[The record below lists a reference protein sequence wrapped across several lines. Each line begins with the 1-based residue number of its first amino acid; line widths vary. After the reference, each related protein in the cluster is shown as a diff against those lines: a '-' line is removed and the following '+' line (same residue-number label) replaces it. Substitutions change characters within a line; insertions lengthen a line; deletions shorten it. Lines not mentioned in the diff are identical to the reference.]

1 MVRQL
6 VAICQVCVE
15 TIIYAGGYTPN
26 TIRSRGTTFD
36 TVAYHCSGEENS
48 LQACA
53 SVNRSSTCSEG
64 ALLECKQ
71 RNSSGKTT
79 CGENRRKAI
88 SLFSICMLHQSR
100 SIIDGY

>member
-15 TIIYAGGYTPN
+15 KRIYAGGYTPN
-26 TIRSRGTTFD
+26 IIRSRGTTFD

-48 LQACA
+48 LQACT
-53 SVNRSSTCSEG
+53 SVNRSSCSE
-64 ALLECKQ
+64 AVVLECKQ

-79 CGENRRKAI
+79 
-88 SLFSICMLHQSR
+88 
-100 SIIDGY
+100 